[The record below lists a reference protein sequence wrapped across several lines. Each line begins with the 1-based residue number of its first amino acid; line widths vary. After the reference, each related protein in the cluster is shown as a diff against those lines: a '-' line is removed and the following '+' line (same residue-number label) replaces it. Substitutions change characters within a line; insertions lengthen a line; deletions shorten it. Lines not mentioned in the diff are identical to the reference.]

1 MSTEKPADPAG
12 TTGEAPNLTP
22 DQREIVRRG
31 HAFLKS
37 LEGRPQGSEHLR
49 KKMQSGVGPV
59 PEDGEDPPAGG
70 GRS

>member
-22 DQREIVRRG
+22 EQQEIVRRG
-31 HAFLKS
+31 HAFLTS
-37 LEGRPQGSEHLR
+37 LEGRQQGSEHLQ

-59 PEDGEDPPAGG
+59 PEDGENPTGG

>member
-22 DQREIVRRG
+22 EQQEIVRRG

-37 LEGRPQGSEHLR
+37 LEGRPQGSEHLQ
-49 KKMQSGVGPV
+49 KKMQSGVADV
-59 PEDGEDPPAGG
+59 PEDGDEPAGG

>member
-1 MSTEKPADPAG
+1 MSTEKPADPPG

-22 DQREIVRRG
+22 EQQEIVRRG

-49 KKMQSGVGPV
+49 KKMQSGVADV
-59 PEDGEDPPAGG
+59 PENGDKPADDQ
-70 GRS
+70 RS